1 MEEYVKRLLDEEKE
15 LRTRCEKFEKFISN
29 EDNLKKLSVEEQR
42 LMWQQLGFMEAYYKV
57 LTCRI
62 ENKGVAMLK

>member
-42 LMWQQLGFMEAYYKV
+42 CCLA
-57 LTCRI
+57 
-62 ENKGVAMLK
+62 